1 MSDPVNSPDH
11 YQTDSGLEAISVIE
25 AFFKDNYHLGNA
37 FKYLARAGKK
47 TKDPGEDLRKAV
59 WYIQRYL
66 KLLQS
71 TLTPEQREA
80 IALLEISGVEVPDSD
95 RLAYEDTFGDLWVL
109 QSNGQWS
116 RDAVPRP
123 IDTQTVILS
132 VQIFGT
138 KIVGV

>member
-25 AFFKDNYHLGNA
+25 AFFEGNYHLGNA

-47 TKDPGEDLRKAV
+47 AKDPREDLRKAV
-59 WYIQRYL
+59 WYIQRYE

-71 TLTPEQREA
+71 KLTPEQREA
-80 IALLEISGVEVPDSD
+80 IALLEIAGVEVPDSD
-95 RLAYEDTFGDLWVL
+95 RLAYEDSFGDLWTL
-109 QSNGQWS
+109 RQDGKWF
-116 RDAVPRP
+116 RDGCSWP

-132 VQIFGT
+132 IQVFGT
-138 KIVGV
+138 KIVEV